1 MLRKEPCGPR
11 FAPGLKP
18 ELLSQY
24 PEWQTLSHHV
34 QWEYIAKAMAN
45 RKTQLMRKWSETIN
59 FMDQSDIVGLKKQ
72 IADSIFEQI
81 RKLGEGKERLYLE
94 YSKYED

>member
-1 MLRKEPCGPR
+1 MTFDEAIQMGEY
-11 FAPGLKP
+11 KP

-24 PEWQTLSHHV
+24 PEWKTFSHHV
-34 QWEYIAKAMAN
+34 QWEYISKAMAN

-81 RKLGEGKERLYLE
+81 RKLGEEKERLYLE

>member
-1 MLRKEPCGPR
+1 MTFEVAIQMGEYQ
-11 FAPGLKP
+11 P
-18 ELLSQY
+18 EKLAQY

-34 QWEYIAKAMAN
+34 QWEYISKSMAN

-81 RKLGEGKERLYLE
+81 RKLGEEKERLYLE
-94 YSKYED
+94 YSKYSD

>member
-1 MLRKEPCGPR
+1 MGEYQ
-11 FAPGLKP
+11 P
-18 ELLSQY
+18 EKLAQY
-24 PEWQTLSHHV
+24 PEWQTFSHHV
-34 QWEYIAKAMAN
+34 QWEYISKAMTN

-81 RKLGEGKERLYLE
+81 RQLGEEKERLYLE
-94 YSKYED
+94 YSKYSD

>member
-1 MLRKEPCGPR
+1 MTFEEAIKMGEYQ
-11 FAPGLKP
+11 P
-18 ELLSQY
+18 ERLAQY
-24 PEWQTLSHHV
+24 SEWQLLSHHV
-34 QWEYIAKAMAN
+34 QWEYVSKAMAN

-81 RKLGEGKERLYLE
+81 RKLGEEKERLYLE